1 MRAALRHRE
10 GLLEGKGRGGKQFP
24 LPASGA
30 FEPQDTP
37 YYAAFVVCTHDVFF
51 FLPGSVRGDVRKK
64 TFVTYGQVIIGPATN
79 IRKARGNKY
88 RRKKGRHFVENSTSG
103 IIILIGD
110 ILWMGVE
117 VV

>member
-1 MRAALRHRE
+1 V
-10 GLLEGKGRGGKQFP
+10 P
-24 LPASGA
+24 
-30 FEPQDTP
+30 
-37 YYAAFVVCTHDVFF
+37 V
-51 FLPGSVRGDVRKK
+51 DVRKK
-64 TFVTYGQVIIGPATN
+64 TFVTFIPRIIGPATN